1 MPVSTALVRLRPGQR
16 QPPRLDC
23 VRGGPDDSGHRVA
36 ALYFLPPHTR
46 SSSVAGA
53 PSFTA
58 PPLPPPPASSN
69 SAEGAAGGERSP
81 FGGDLVLFN
90 VAAPGGPGESSERST
105 ADGTENAAGA
115 AAAGA
120 AAGAAAT
127 ATDLAT
133 TPSTMDTNAGSVGGA
148 RVVAAQVDRLV
159 LWRADG
165 TRNERT
171 PCVSR
176 SSNNYDPAVT
186 NADALKGEAG
196 EDTCA
201 DLYAVAFWMHGL
213 EL

>member
-1 MPVSTALVRLRPGQR
+1 M
-16 QPPRLDC
+16 
-23 VRGGPDDSGHRVA
+23 
-36 ALYFLPPHTR
+36 
-46 SSSVAGA
+46 
-53 PSFTA
+53 
-58 PPLPPPPASSN
+58 
-69 SAEGAAGGERSP
+69 
-81 FGGDLVLFN
+81 LFN

-105 ADGTENAAGA
+105 ADGTENAA
-115 AAAGA
+115 AAGA
-120 AAGAAAT
+120 GAAAAT
-127 ATDLAT
+127 ATELAT